1 MARFFGRYEHSLDPK
16 GRVILP
22 AKFRVAFDGG
32 GFLTQ
37 YHDRCLALWTPDEFE
52 TQMVGMQAAQKEGP
66 EQRNL
71 ARLWASGSAD
81 VDVDKQGR
89 MPIPQHLRE
98 FARLESDVLVIGAID
113 RVELWSP
120 AQWQARVEPSEGLLT
135 DETDETDDSPKKEV

>member
-1 MARFFGRYEHSLDPK
+1 MARFFGRYEHSLDQK

-22 AKFRVAFDGG
+22 AKFRAPFDGG

-52 TQMVGMQAAQKEGP
+52 TQMLAMHDAQEQGR

-71 ARLWASGSAD
+71 ARLWSAGSAE
-81 VDVDKQGR
+81 VEPDKQGR

-98 FARLESDVLVIGAID
+98 FARLDSDVLVIGAID

-120 AQWQARVEPSEGLLT
+120 SLWEARVEPSEGLLT
-135 DETDETDDSPKKEV
+135 DEDDV